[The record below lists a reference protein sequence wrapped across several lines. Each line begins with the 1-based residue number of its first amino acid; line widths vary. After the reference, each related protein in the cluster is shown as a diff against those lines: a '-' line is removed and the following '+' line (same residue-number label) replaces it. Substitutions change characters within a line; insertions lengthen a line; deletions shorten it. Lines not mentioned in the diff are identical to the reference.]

1 MSQEIESKENDIF
14 ISNENQVK
22 NYQNLMKMKNL
33 EINRLVK
40 TIQKLSRTDETIDMK
55 KIRKGSFEDLI
66 VEKQFKKWEALCQTL
81 DFNLQHLNIKN
92 FNKINDEGKMN
103 WKDDQII
110 ILQQKIENISDS
122 IVKIQN
128 YKILEESSG
137 LFFCLYY
144 FLFNYNY
151 Y

>member
-103 WKDDQII
+103 WKD
-110 ILQQKIENISDS
+110 K
-122 IVKIQN
+122 
-128 YKILEESSG
+128 
-137 LFFCLYY
+137 
-144 FLFNYNY
+144 
-151 Y
+151 